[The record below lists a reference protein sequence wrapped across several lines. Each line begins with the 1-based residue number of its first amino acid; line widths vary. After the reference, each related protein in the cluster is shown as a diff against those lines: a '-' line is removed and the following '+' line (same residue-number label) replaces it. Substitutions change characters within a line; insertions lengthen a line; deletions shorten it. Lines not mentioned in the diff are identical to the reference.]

1 MNKQVKIL
9 ISVLVIAIIGVAAV
23 VGVKAYSDFA
33 KKEKVKNEV
42 VAKVNGVGII
52 KKDFD
57 MAKKNVALNKSGM
70 SDKEVLFKL
79 VEEELVLQE
88 AKKRGYNLSDAEAQK
103 ITDAKKAALQKSV
116 NYDKFKTFLKEVG
129 VTENEYWKDA
139 LIKNKNTSNR
149 NNYKADLKIEFAK
162 KNQIKDMNSLETKFD
177 DYFQEVI
184 AELMSVADLEI
195 LIPLEGK

>member
-1 MNKQVKIL
+1 M
-9 ISVLVIAIIGVAAV
+9 VIAIIGVAAV
-23 VGVKAYSDFA
+23 VGVKTYSDFA
-33 KKEKVKNEV
+33 KKEKAKNEV

-52 KKDFD
+52 KKDFV
-57 MAKKNVALNKSGM
+57 MAKKNATLNKSGM

-79 VEEELVLQE
+79 VENELVLQE

-103 ITDAKKAALQKSV
+103 ITDVQKAALEKGAT
-116 NYDKFKTFLKEVG
+116 YDKFKTFLKEVG

-139 LIKNKNTSNR
+139 VIKNKNTSHR
-149 NNYKADLKIEFAK
+149 NNYKADLKVNFAK

-184 AELMSVADLEI
+184 AELTSVANLEI
-195 LIPLEGK
+195 LNP